1 MSTSKEAPRVLDREE
16 ERQQLIEELVADQG
30 SDWAEQH
37 KPGSFGCHELLDRTA
52 LVVDIL
58 ERYLL
63 RHPACAQNKEWFEL
77 AEQAASAL
85 HALYQRIGE
94 AHLTED

>member
-30 SDWAEQH
+30 SEWAERH

-52 LVVDIL
+52 LVADIL
-58 ERYLL
+58 ERYVLS
-63 RHPACAQNKEWFEL
+63 HPACAQNKEWFEL

-85 HALYQRIGE
+85 QALYQRVGE